1 MYTCIK
7 NSVGKKS
14 VLSLKPQ
21 SLSEPEPW
29 LEASLAEPPGSDPL
43 SERRGEPAGEPA
55 SEPETA
61 AGEPGRDSFSD
72 PERLLLLSLSD
83 CSESD
88 CCCTLFL
95 FTGRSLPESLPEFP
109 ERWGLPASLPEWF
122 RPPSD
127 SLSEAMRFLWPPSLS
142 EPEPLSLGFL
152 GGQQTKNYEL
162 VAQNPSELYFHVA
175 FPVRMSL
182 CPHLS
187 SAIFS
192 PSSSDEESEDEMMAF
207 DLILPLRDGGTG
219 SA

>member
-1 MYTCIK
+1 MVQTKTEQKGLYK
-7 NSVGKKS
+7 NQCQNNFFFSVGKKS

-152 GGQQTKNYEL
+152 GGQQTKKL
-162 VAQNPSELYFHVA
+162 
-175 FPVRMSL
+175 
-182 CPHLS
+182 
-187 SAIFS
+187 
-192 PSSSDEESEDEMMAF
+192 
-207 DLILPLRDGGTG
+207 
-219 SA
+219 